1 MMFKSGLRAGQSNT
15 LTLFSLNHR
24 FVEALEWILALS
36 CWNNHLNRWN
46 LCSKGRRLSI
56 IALRKEGFTEHSIAT
71 RIGRSNASIHQFL
84 ADPENYGTCKRS
96 GRPQKIS
103 YRTKR
108 RILAEISNST
118 KGCRRVKSELGI
130 KSSHITVWRVIK
142 KSPNLVRQR
151 MKTRPELRKQHKEAR
166 LKWAIQHVQWSREW
180 DLVIFSDEK
189 KVEL

>member
-1 MMFKSGLRAGQSNT
+1 MPRGTKLSQKEQGQ
-15 LTLFSLNHR
+15 
-24 FVEALEWILALS
+24 
-36 CWNNHLNRWN
+36 
-46 LCSKGRRLSI
+46 I
-56 IALRKEGFTEHSIAT
+56 IALRKEGFTERSIAT

-142 KSPNLVRQR
+142 KSPNLVRQ
-151 MKTRPELRKQHKEAR
+151 
-166 LKWAIQHVQWSREW
+166 QHV
-180 DLVIFSDEK
+180 LN
-189 KVEL
+189 